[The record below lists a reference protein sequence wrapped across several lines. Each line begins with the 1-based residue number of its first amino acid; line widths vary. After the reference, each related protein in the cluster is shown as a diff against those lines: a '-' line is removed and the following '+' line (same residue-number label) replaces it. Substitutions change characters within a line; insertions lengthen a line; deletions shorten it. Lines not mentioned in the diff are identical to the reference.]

1 MQNHVPRW
9 EDLPPG
15 EWLPNDEYGVHW
27 YLADDGSHWYS
38 ADDGYHL
45 WQEEQSQPVE
55 NSKPEKKNDTFDYDY
70 EDFYDDEEDDGDY
83 LSGSFKRRKS
93 PLPAILM
100 LLIIG
105 GLGASGY
112 FVYDYLTKEV
122 AEPEFYGQI
131 HWDYSA
137 TSFDG
142 EEEIN
147 GLLFQQGKVTSFYHK
162 FSDMCD
168 DDPQIDESGYFCI
181 RDAPVVNLRD
191 RGDYYQ
197 ACDPES
203 ITCLHFYIHEKG
215 LTIYDPEWQN
225 CADIVSGIEKPELVT
240 DGNDGLEPTDEWKEE
255 FNQIKYEIKS
265 DRPYVCDESFDV

>member
-1 MQNHVPRW
+1 MQNHVTRW

-15 EWLPNDEYGVHW
+15 DWLPNDEYGVHW

-45 WQEEQSQPVE
+45 WQEENTQAVD
-55 NSKPEKKNDTFDYDY
+55 NSKTENVKFDYDY
-70 EDFYDDEEDDGDY
+70 DDFYDNEEDDGDY
-83 LSGSFKRRKS
+83 ISGSFKRRKS

-122 AEPEFYGQI
+122 TEPEFFGEI
-131 HWDYSA
+131 HWDYSV

-147 GLLFQQGKVTSFYHK
+147 GILFEQGKVTRFYQK
-162 FSDMCD
+162 FSDMCETD
-168 DDPQIDESGYFCI
+168 SQIDESGDFCI
-181 RDAPVVNLRD
+181 RDAPVVNIRA

-197 ACDPES
+197 ACGTGPV
-203 ITCLHFYIHEKG
+203 ICVHIYNHEKG
-215 LTIYDPEWQN
+215 MTFYDPDWQN
-225 CADIVSGIEKPELVT
+225 CADQVSGIEKPRLVA
-240 DGNDGLEPTDEWKEE
+240 DGNNRLEPTDEWMEE
-255 FNQIKYEIKS
+255 FNQIKLEIKY

>member
-1 MQNHVPRW
+1 MQNHVTRW

-15 EWLPNDEYGVHW
+15 DWLPNDEHGVHW

-45 WQEEQSQPVE
+45 WQEENTQVVD
-55 NSKPEKKNDTFDYDY
+55 NSKTENVKFHYDYD
-70 EDFYDDEEDDGDY
+70 DFYDDEEDDGDY
-83 LSGSFKRRKS
+83 ISGSFRRKKS

-122 AEPEFYGQI
+122 TEPEFYGEI

-147 GLLFQQGKVTSFYHK
+147 GILFEQGKVTRFYQK
-162 FSDMCD
+162 FSDMCETD
-168 DDPQIDESGYFCI
+168 SQIDESGDFCI
-181 RDAPVVNLRD
+181 RDAPVVNLKN

-197 ACDPES
+197 ACNTDPVVCVHIYTHQEGM
-203 ITCLHFYIHEKG
+203 TF
-215 LTIYDPEWQN
+215 YDPDWQN
-225 CADIVSGIEKPELVT
+225 CADQVSGIEKPRLVA
-240 DGNDGLEPTDEWKEE
+240 DGNNRLEPTDEWMEE
-255 FNQIKYEIKS
+255 FNQIKYQIKS

>member
-1 MQNHVPRW
+1 MQNHVTRW

-15 EWLPNDEYGVHW
+15 DWLPNDEYGVHW

-45 WQEEQSQPVE
+45 WQEENTQAVD
-55 NSKPEKKNDTFDYDY
+55 NSKTENVKFDYDY
-70 EDFYDDEEDDGDY
+70 DDFYDDEEDDGDY
-83 LSGSFKRRKS
+83 ISGSFRRKKS

-122 AEPEFYGQI
+122 TEPEFFGEI
-131 HWDYSA
+131 HWDYSV

-147 GLLFQQGKVTSFYHK
+147 GILFEQGKVTRFYQK
-162 FSDMCD
+162 FSDMCETD
-168 DDPQIDESGYFCI
+168 SQIDESGDFCI
-181 RDAPVVNLRD
+181 RDAPVVNIRA

-197 ACDPES
+197 ACGTDPV
-203 ITCLHFYIHEKG
+203 ICVHIYNHEKG
-215 LTIYDPEWQN
+215 MTFYDPDWQN
-225 CADIVSGIEKPELVT
+225 CADQVSGIEKPRLVA
-240 DGNDGLEPTDEWKEE
+240 DGNDWLEPTDEWMDE
-255 FNQIKYEIKS
+255 FNQIKLEIKY

>member
-1 MQNHVPRW
+1 MSRW

-15 EWLPNDEYGVHW
+15 DWLPNDEYGVHW
-27 YLADDGSHWYS
+27 YQADDGSHWYS

-45 WQEEQSQPVE
+45 WEEEQSQTVE
-55 NSKPEKKNDTFDYDY
+55 NSKPEKKNDNFDYDY
-70 EDFYDDEEDDGDY
+70 DDFYDDEEDDGDY
-83 LSGSFKRRKS
+83 ISGSFKRRKS

-112 FVYDYLTKEV
+112 FVYDYLTREV
-122 AEPEFYGQI
+122 AEPEFYGEI
-131 HWDYSA
+131 HWDYSV

-147 GLLFQQGKVTSFYHK
+147 GLLFEQGKVTRFYQK

-168 DDPQIDESGYFCI
+168 ADSQIDESGDFCI

-197 ACDPES
+197 ACETDPV
-203 ITCLHFYIHEKG
+203 ICVHLYIHEKG
-215 LTIYDPEWQN
+215 MTFYDPDWQN
-225 CADIVSGIEKPELVT
+225 CADQVSGIEKPELVA
-240 DGNDGLEPTDEWKEE
+240 DGNDWLEPTDEWLEE
-255 FNQIKYEIKS
+255 FNQIKLEIKY

>member
-15 EWLPNDEYGVHW
+15 DWLPNDEYGVHW

-45 WQEEQSQPVE
+45 WQEENTQVVD
-55 NSKPEKKNDTFDYDY
+55 NSKTENVKFDYDY
-70 EDFYDDEEDDGDY
+70 DDFYDDEEDDGDY
-83 LSGSFKRRKS
+83 ISGSFRRKKS

-122 AEPEFYGQI
+122 TEPEFFGEI

-147 GLLFQQGKVTSFYHK
+147 GILFEQGKVTRFYQK
-162 FSDMCD
+162 FSDMCETD
-168 DDPQIDESGYFCI
+168 SQIDESGDFCI
-181 RDAPVVNLRD
+181 RDAPVVNLKD

-197 ACDPES
+197 ACSTDPVVCVH
-203 ITCLHFYIHEKG
+203 IYTHQKG
-215 LTIYDPEWQN
+215 MTFYDPDWQN
-225 CADIVSGIEKPELVT
+225 CADQVSGIEKPRLEA
-240 DGNDGLEPTDEWKEE
+240 DGNDWLEPTDEWMEE
-255 FNQIKYEIKS
+255 FNQIKYQIKS

>member
-1 MQNHVPRW
+1 MQNHVSRW

-15 EWLPNDEYGVHW
+15 DWLANDEHGVHW
-27 YLADDGSHWYS
+27 YLADDGRHWYS

-45 WQEEQSQPVE
+45 WEEEQSQTIE
-55 NSKPEKKNDTFDYDY
+55 SSKSEDKNVSFGYDYD
-70 EDFYDDEEDDGDY
+70 DFYDDEEDDGDY
-83 LSGSFKRRKS
+83 LSGSFRRKKS
-93 PLPAILM
+93 LLPAMLM
-100 LLIIG
+100 LLILG

-112 FVYDYLTKEV
+112 FVYDYLTREV
-122 AEPEFYGQI
+122 TEPEFYGEI

-147 GLLFQQGKVTSFYHK
+147 GLLFEQGKVTRFYQK

-168 DDPQIDESGYFCI
+168 TDSQIDESGDFCI

-197 ACDPES
+197 ACNTDPV
-203 ITCLHFYIHEKG
+203 ICVHLYTHEKG
-215 LTIYDPEWQN
+215 MTFYDPDWQN
-225 CADIVSGIEKPELVT
+225 CADQVSGIDKPELVA
-240 DGNDGLEPTDEWKEE
+240 DGNDWLEPTDEWMEE
-255 FNQIKYEIKS
+255 FNQIKLEIKY

>member
-1 MQNHVPRW
+1 MQNHVTRW

-15 EWLPNDEYGVHW
+15 DWLPNDEYGVHW

-45 WQEEQSQPVE
+45 WQEENTQAVD
-55 NSKPEKKNDTFDYDY
+55 NSKTENVKFDYDY
-70 EDFYDDEEDDGDY
+70 DDFYDDEEDDGDY
-83 LSGSFKRRKS
+83 ISGSFRRKKS
-93 PLPAILM
+93 PLPVILM

-105 GLGASGY
+105 SLGASGY

-122 AEPEFYGQI
+122 TEPEFFGEI

-147 GLLFQQGKVTSFYHK
+147 GILFEQGKVTRFYQK
-162 FSDMCD
+162 FSDMCETD
-168 DDPQIDESGYFCI
+168 SQIDDSGDFCI
-181 RDAPVVNLRD
+181 RDAPVVNIKA

-197 ACDPES
+197 ACNTDPV
-203 ITCLHFYIHEKG
+203 ICVHIYNHEKG
-215 LTIYDPEWQN
+215 MTFYDPDWQN
-225 CADIVSGIEKPELVT
+225 CADQVSGIEKPRLVA
-240 DGNDGLEPTDEWKEE
+240 DGNDWLEPTDEWMEE
-255 FNQIKYEIKS
+255 FNQIKLEIKY

>member
-1 MQNHVPRW
+1 MQNHVSRW

-15 EWLPNDEYGVHW
+15 DWLANDEHGVHW
-27 YLADDGSHWYS
+27 YLADDGRHWYS

-45 WQEEQSQPVE
+45 WEEEQSQTIE
-55 NSKPEKKNDTFDYDY
+55 SSKSEDKNVSFGYDYD
-70 EDFYDDEEDDGDY
+70 DFYDDDEDDGDY
-83 LSGSFKRRKS
+83 LSGSFRRKKS
-93 PLPAILM
+93 LLPAMFM

-112 FVYDYLTKEV
+112 FVYDYLTREV
-122 AEPEFYGQI
+122 TEPEFYGEI

-147 GLLFQQGKVTSFYHK
+147 GLLFEQGKVTRFYQK

-168 DDPQIDESGYFCI
+168 TDSQIDESGDFCI

-197 ACDPES
+197 ACNTDPV
-203 ITCLHFYIHEKG
+203 ICVHLYTHEKG
-215 LTIYDPEWQN
+215 MTFYDPDWQN
-225 CADIVSGIEKPELVT
+225 CADQVSGIDKPELVS
-240 DGNDGLEPTDEWKEE
+240 DGNDWLEPTDEWMEE
-255 FNQIKYEIKS
+255 FNQIKLEIKY

>member
-1 MQNHVPRW
+1 MRNHVSRW

-15 EWLPNDEYGVHW
+15 DWLDNDEYGVHW
-27 YLADDGSHWYS
+27 YLADDGNHWYS

-45 WQEEQSQPVE
+45 WEEENTQVVD
-55 NSKPEKKNDTFDYDY
+55 NSKTENVKFDYDY
-70 EDFYDDEEDDGDY
+70 DDFFDDEEDDGDY

-122 AEPEFYGQI
+122 PEPEFFGEI
-131 HWDYSA
+131 HWDYST

-147 GLLFQQGKVTSFYHK
+147 GILFEQGKVTRFYQK
-162 FSDMCD
+162 FSDMCETD
-168 DDPQIDESGYFCI
+168 SQIDESGDFCI

-197 ACDPES
+197 ACNTDPV
-203 ITCLHFYIHEKG
+203 ICVHLYTHEKG
-215 LTIYDPEWQN
+215 MTFYDPDWQN
-225 CADIVSGIEKPELVT
+225 CADQVSGIDKPELVA
-240 DGNDGLEPTDEWKEE
+240 DGNDWLEPTDEWMEE
-255 FNQIKYEIKS
+255 FNQIKLEIKY

>member
-15 EWLPNDEYGVHW
+15 DWLPNDEYGVHW
-27 YLADDGSHWYS
+27 YQADDGSHWYS

-45 WQEEQSQPVE
+45 WQEENTQAVD
-55 NSKPEKKNDTFDYDY
+55 NSKTENVKFDYDY
-70 EDFYDDEEDDGDY
+70 DDFYDDEEDDGDY
-83 LSGSFKRRKS
+83 ISGSFRRKKS
-93 PLPAILM
+93 PLPVILM

-105 GLGASGY
+105 SLGASGY

-122 AEPEFYGQI
+122 TEPEFFGEI

-147 GLLFQQGKVTSFYHK
+147 GILFEQGKVTRFYQK
-162 FSDMCD
+162 FSDMCETD
-168 DDPQIDESGYFCI
+168 SQIDESGDFCI
-181 RDAPVVNLRD
+181 RDAPVVNIKA

-197 ACDPES
+197 ACNTDPV
-203 ITCLHFYIHEKG
+203 ICVHIYNHEKG
-215 LTIYDPEWQN
+215 MTVYDPDWQN
-225 CADIVSGIEKPELVT
+225 CADQVSGIDKPVLVA
-240 DGNDGLEPTDEWKEE
+240 DGNDWLEPTDEWMEE
-255 FNQIKYEIKS
+255 FNQIKLEIKY

>member
-1 MQNHVPRW
+1 MRNHVSRW

-15 EWLPNDEYGVHW
+15 DWLANDEYGVHW
-27 YLADDGSHWYS
+27 YRADDGSHWYS

-45 WQEEQSQPVE
+45 WEEENTQVVD
-55 NSKPEKKNDTFDYDY
+55 NSKTENVKFDYDY
-70 EDFYDDEEDDGDY
+70 DDFYDDEEDDGDY

-122 AEPEFYGQI
+122 PEPEFFGEI

-147 GLLFQQGKVTSFYHK
+147 GILFEQGKVTRFYQK
-162 FSDMCD
+162 FSDMCETD
-168 DDPQIDESGYFCI
+168 SQIDESGDFCI
-181 RDAPVVNLRD
+181 RDAPVVNIRD

-197 ACDPES
+197 ACDTDPV
-203 ITCLHFYIHEKG
+203 ICVHIYNHEKG
-215 LTIYDPEWQN
+215 MTFYDPDWEN
-225 CADIVSGIEKPELVT
+225 CADQVSGIEKPELVL
-240 DGNDGLEPTDEWKEE
+240 DGDEWLEPTDEWMEE

-265 DRPYVCDESFDV
+265 DRPSVCDESFDV

>member
-1 MQNHVPRW
+1 MQNHVTRW

-15 EWLPNDEYGVHW
+15 DWLPNDEHGVHW

-45 WQEEQSQPVE
+45 WQEENTQVVD
-55 NSKPEKKNDTFDYDY
+55 NSKTENVKFDYDY
-70 EDFYDDEEDDGDY
+70 DDFYDDEEDDGDY
-83 LSGSFKRRKS
+83 ISGSFRRKKS

-122 AEPEFYGQI
+122 TEPEFYGEI

-147 GLLFQQGKVTSFYHK
+147 GILFEQGKVTRFYQK
-162 FSDMCD
+162 FSDMCETD
-168 DDPQIDESGYFCI
+168 SQIDESGDFCI
-181 RDAPVVNLRD
+181 RNAPVVNLKN

-197 ACDPES
+197 ACNTDPVVCVH
-203 ITCLHFYIHEKG
+203 IYTHQKG
-215 LTIYDPEWQN
+215 MTFYDPDWQN
-225 CADIVSGIEKPELVT
+225 CADQVSGIEKPRLVT
-240 DGNDGLEPTDEWKEE
+240 DGNDRLEPTDEWMEE
-255 FNQIKYEIKS
+255 FNQIKYQIKS

>member
-1 MQNHVPRW
+1 MQNHVTRW

-15 EWLPNDEYGVHW
+15 DWLPNDEYGVHW

-45 WQEEQSQPVE
+45 WQEENTQAVD
-55 NSKPEKKNDTFDYDY
+55 NSKTENVKFDYDY
-70 EDFYDDEEDDGDY
+70 DDFYDDEEDDGDY
-83 LSGSFKRRKS
+83 ISGSFRRKKS

-112 FVYDYLTKEV
+112 FIYDYLTKE
-122 AEPEFYGQI
+122 ATEPEFFGEI
-131 HWDYSA
+131 HWDYSV

-147 GLLFQQGKVTSFYHK
+147 GILFEQGKVTRFYQK
-162 FSDMCD
+162 FSDMCETD
-168 DDPQIDESGYFCI
+168 SQIDESGDFCI
-181 RDAPVVNLRD
+181 RDAPVVNIRA

-197 ACDPES
+197 ACGTDPV
-203 ITCLHFYIHEKG
+203 ICVHIYNHEKG
-215 LTIYDPEWQN
+215 MTFYDPDWQN
-225 CADIVSGIEKPELVT
+225 CADQVSGIEKPRLVA
-240 DGNDGLEPTDEWKEE
+240 DGNDWLEPTDEWMDE
-255 FNQIKYEIKS
+255 FNQIKLEIKY

>member
-1 MQNHVPRW
+1 MQNHVSRW

-15 EWLPNDEYGVHW
+15 DWLANDEHGVHW
-27 YLADDGSHWYS
+27 YLADDGRHWYS

-45 WQEEQSQPVE
+45 WEEEQSQTIE
-55 NSKPEKKNDTFDYDY
+55 SSKSEDKNVSFGYDYD
-70 EDFYDDEEDDGDY
+70 DFYDDDEDDGDY
-83 LSGSFKRRKS
+83 LSGSFRRKKS
-93 PLPAILM
+93 LLPAMLM

-112 FVYDYLTKEV
+112 FVYDYLTREV
-122 AEPEFYGQI
+122 TEPEFYGEI

-147 GLLFQQGKVTSFYHK
+147 GLLFEQGKVTRFYQK

-168 DDPQIDESGYFCI
+168 TDSQIDESGDFCI

-197 ACDPES
+197 ACNTDPV
-203 ITCLHFYIHEKG
+203 ICVHLYTHEKG
-215 LTIYDPEWQN
+215 MTFYDPDWQN
-225 CADIVSGIEKPELVT
+225 CADQVSGIDKPELVS
-240 DGNDGLEPTDEWKEE
+240 DGNDWLEPTDEWMEE
-255 FNQIKYEIKS
+255 FNQIKLEIKY

>member
-1 MQNHVPRW
+1 MQNHVTRW

-15 EWLPNDEYGVHW
+15 DWLPNDEYGVHW

-45 WQEEQSQPVE
+45 WQEENTQAVD
-55 NSKPEKKNDTFDYDY
+55 NSKTENVKFDYDY
-70 EDFYDDEEDDGDY
+70 DDFYDDEEDDGDY

-105 GLGASGY
+105 GLGATGY
-112 FVYDYLTKEV
+112 FFYDYLTKEV
-122 AEPEFYGQI
+122 TEPEFFGEI
-131 HWDYSA
+131 HWDYSV

-147 GLLFQQGKVTSFYHK
+147 GILFEQGKVTRFYQK
-162 FSDMCD
+162 FSDMCETD
-168 DDPQIDESGYFCI
+168 SQIDESGDFCI
-181 RDAPVVNLRD
+181 RDAPVVNIRA

-197 ACDPES
+197 ACGTDPV
-203 ITCLHFYIHEKG
+203 ICVHIYNHEKG
-215 LTIYDPEWQN
+215 MTFYDPDWQN
-225 CADIVSGIEKPELVT
+225 CADQVSGIEKPRLVA
-240 DGNDGLEPTDEWKEE
+240 DGNDWLEPTDEWMEE
-255 FNQIKYEIKS
+255 FNQIKLEIKY